1 MSEEGYIQFGIPGVP
16 YSAVNVPI
24 AEDTE
29 VMMARLDRALR
40 MADYTRGQ
48 YVNRFGEQPVNAPAA
63 TAEAGPPKCRVHG
76 SEMKP
81 SSKGS
86 GFFCSRKLADGTY
99 CKEKA

>member
-24 AEDTE
+24 AGDTE
-29 VMMARLDRALR
+29 VMVGRLARAMK
-40 MADYTRGQ
+40 MADYTRMQ
-48 YVNRFGEQPVNAPAA
+48 FVETFGEQATVAPAP
-63 TAEAGPPKCRVHG
+63 AEAGPPKCRVHG

>member
-24 AEDTE
+24 ADDTA
-29 VMMARLDRALR
+29 VMVGRIERAVN
-40 MADYTRGQ
+40 MADYTRGKFIEK
-48 YVNRFGEQPVNAPAA
+48 FGEQAVVAPVA
-63 TAEAGPPKCRVHG
+63 AEAGPPKCRVHG

-81 SSKGS
+81 SSKGG